1 MTDMRKLIEDIENLV
16 EKAGIGYRSKEFGD
30 RRLQRHIE
38 SSVKEL
44 RSLAKKGS
52 GGDVASREQK
62 IFDALTGEMKKNPMN
77 FLMSMLNVMGAGGD
91 YKRQVGSEKSE
102 DLEESISQGAIDRL
116 VDAMFYSPK
125 VDAMLK
131 RFGLGGVDLT
141 SLRAQ
146 ITPVIKLW
154 LAGQG
159 QKVSGASTAKADVRS
174 MAKG

>member
-1 MTDMRKLIEDIENLV
+1 MRKLIEDIEKITGK
-16 EKAGIGYRSKEFGD
+16 EEIG
-30 RRLQRHIE
+30 
-38 SSVKEL
+38 
-44 RSLAKKGS
+44 
-52 GGDVASREQK
+52 
-62 IFDALTGEMKKNPMN
+62 
-77 FLMSMLNVMGAGGD
+77 
-91 YKRQVGSEKSE
+91 
-102 DLEESISQGAIDRL
+102 ESISQGAIDRL

-131 RFGLGGVDLT
+131 RFGLGGGDLT
-141 SLRAQ
+141 SLRVQ